1 MNKKKGDCWHQGIPV
16 HMLLNREIEESG
28 LAKKE
33 KEKKEKKTFKIQLKK
48 FKTIEN
54 FRFLWDVALP
64 CIIQ

>member
-1 MNKKKGDCWHQGIPV
+1 
-16 HMLLNREIEESG
+16 MLLNREIEESG